1 MGHYPLHLIALHLI
15 KEVAENLQT
24 TDTIEVFRRVVRMVG
39 CAANVKGQLGITN
52 RCRKAPESI
61 PCLICANCS
70 KYYCLQ
76 ESSQGRRHPS
86 PRHRD
91 RLHGYRRGA
100 ASHRLCRSNRCRS
113 GGEDNPQGGG
123 KVMR

>member
-1 MGHYPLHLIALHLI
+1 MGHYPLHLI

-24 TDTIEVFRRVVRMVG
+24 TDTIEVFRRVVRMAG

-70 KYYCLQ
+70 KILLSTGKLSRQ
-76 ESSQGRRHPS
+76 KASQSS
-86 PRHRD
+86 
-91 RLHGYRRGA
+91 
-100 ASHRLCRSNRCRS
+100 ASRPITRIPTRSS
-113 GGEDNPQGGG
+113 FAQ
-123 KVMR
+123 VMPEQSVPL